1 MKNVNPIL
9 LKTIYDLLVPVVAC
23 PVYYKYLPATIRS
36 NIYISLNTVSHN
48 DVSTQSTSDT
58 ETSVVI
64 GIYSEEPQGNPGEL
78 VNDTATIVY
87 DTIYPNRQFTLTIPG
102 FQNVSITMISD
113 VEQDALIANGYVFIN
128 RFITFRF
135 NIYHA
140 A

>member
-9 LKTIYDLLVPVVAC
+9 LETIYNLLVPVVAC
-23 PVYYKYLPATIRS
+23 PVYYKYLPATISS
-36 NIYISLNTVSHN
+36 NIDISLNAVSHT

-64 GIYSEEPQGNPGEL
+64 GIYSEERQGNPGQL
-78 VNDTATIVY
+78 VNDVATIVY
-87 DTIYPNRQFTLTIPG
+87 DTIYPNRTAVLTIPG
-102 FQNVSITMISD
+102 FQNVSITMVNDI
-113 VEQDALIANGYVFIN
+113 EQDALIAQGFVSIN